1 MTPTQGEHAQTAL
14 AHELFAA
21 AQLAPG
27 EGIEDAV
34 RRIAAALTAPGAQA
48 FPHTWKDDLYA
59 EMQHRFELRRA
70 EDDFLPI
77 DDTQLGVEF
86 VMSWLEK
93 RLAAPAQ
100 PAAPQGAAYAEP
112 AEFPAGAIVNGRTHI
127 DRLESFYRFD
137 CEAGP
142 LINCDDWHGLKRCF
156 EHLAERA
163 SNGQAPAG
171 AASGLPTA
179 QEPKYTVTG
188 THIVNRVTGE
198 AVPHDEPVFV
208 FRARDALGVR
218 ALEAYLA
225 LIGER
230 EPSSEHANAVRGRI
244 ADFQRFAASHP
255 ARMKWPDST
264 AQAAPAAD
272 YDHGPQ
278 SVTVAEAAR
287 HVGKWLNERP
297 NRPLDL
303 RDVAMLC
310 AHAQKAPAA
319 GAVDGMPPG
328 ISALM
333 CVISSLRDTAH
344 FSDEEGELTDEL
356 RTLRDWAMTQATA
369 PTPAAQADSVLED
382 AARWQF
388 VELAPSAITL
398 RLHNLRPDQ
407 REQYVDAAR
416 KQGAKH
422 DNH

>member
-1 MTPTQGEHAQTAL
+1 MTNVAAGDPKSPAPQLFIPAGWKGEGQPPLYTAAQVAALKTGNHEEL

-34 RRIAAALTAPGAQA
+34 SRIAAALTAP
-48 FPHTWKDDLYA
+48 
-59 EMQHRFELRRA
+59 
-70 EDDFLPI
+70 
-77 DDTQLGVEF
+77 
-86 VMSWLEK
+86 
-93 RLAAPAQ
+93 PAQ
-100 PAAPQGAAYAEP
+100 PAAPQGVAYADLDDAFESWL
-112 AEFPAGAIVNGRTHI
+112 EDQDV
-127 DRLESFYRFD
+127 DRLSDGYESWLDSVRSCWD
-137 CEAGP
+137 AA
-142 LINCDDWHGLKRCF
+142 L
-156 EHLAERA
+156 RA
-163 SNGQAPAG
+163 SHGKAPAAQEHPWGCRANAFGACSCGQAPAG
-171 AASGLPTA
+171 AALFDEQGFRDWVLRNLPDETIIGNGAWWAEHLTA
-179 QEPKYTVTG
+179 WAK
-188 THIVNRVTGE
+188 
-198 AVPHDEPVFV
+198 
-208 FRARDALGVR
+208 
-218 ALEAYLA
+218 
-225 LIGER
+225 
-230 EPSSEHANAVRGRI
+230 
-244 ADFQRFAASHP
+244 RFIKATP
-255 ARMKWPDST
+255 T